1 VRRPR
6 RPVDDRVSPAGRAAS
21 DLDGAVAA
29 ACAGDESAFTVVY
42 RALTPGL
49 LRFVRTIVGE
59 AAEDVVAEMWLQ
71 ATRDLAKFTGDGDAF
86 RAWTATIA
94 RNRAL
99 DHLRRV
105 QSRPETVA
113 LAEGVEL
120 AAADDVPAA
129 ALERM
134 STARAVELIAELPK
148 DQAEA
153 VLLRVIVGL
162 DAESA
167 GRVLGKRAGAV
178 RTCAQRGLTRLA
190 RELTVPGGDA
200 VPAGVTE
207 IESAAL
213 KAMR

>member
-1 VRRPR
+1 VL
-6 RPVDDRVSPAGRAAS
+6 DDRPATGCLRPPCPPPIWTWPWSPAR
-21 DLDGAVAA
+21 
-29 ACAGDESAFTVVY
+29 AGDEAAFAAVY

-49 LRFVRTIVGE
+49 LRYLRTIIGE

-71 ATRDLAKFTGDGDAF
+71 AARDLARFSGDADAF

-99 DHLRRV
+99 DHLRRT
-105 QSRPETVA
+105 QARPET
-113 LAEGVEL
+113 AELTPGVEPV
-120 AAADDVPAA
+120 AADDVPAA

-134 STARAVELIAELPK
+134 STARAVELIAGLPK

-153 VLLRVIVGL
+153 VLLRVVVGL

-167 GRVLGKRAGAV
+167 GQVLGKKAGAV

-190 RELTVPGGDA
+190 RQLTVGSGEA
-200 VPAGVTE
+200 ESAGVTE
-207 IESAAL
+207 IETAAL